1 MINGTTTTCTILMT
15 DIKTTAG
22 FTVSDLGTFIKVR
35 VRASNTYGP
44 SDYSSTNVDS
54 ALVQSAPTL
63 DVSTVTLAKTMNSIT
78 ATWTTSPSTQV
89 GYGYATITKY
99 RYRYKAAADSWPAD
113 WTTSTEVSALASHS
127 YTIGSLTPD
136 TVYNFQVIA
145 VNQYGNGP
153 ESPTTYTITTS
164 NVPDAPAAPTV
175 ALDSS
180 GTAINIS
187 FVAPANHNNTI
198 TSYTVKFETSTGTYS
213 SLAGICTSNMVSTLA
228 CNGVSITT
236 LKSLTQMALGSE
248 IKVKI
253 VATNLDGSS
262 SDSAASSSSVLYSS
276 IPTSAVTGL
285 AVSVVSSTQVSLTW
299 TAQSTPGNGYSSITT
314 YTVEYK
320 LSSDSTWQ
328 SGNTTASSPATISG
342 LTTLSTYYFRIKS
355 TNAFGTGPTSSD
367 SSVSATLY
375 GIPNVPA
382 QPTLT
387 QTSGSTSIVVT
398 WTAPANNGATIS

>member
-35 VRASNTYGP
+35 VRASNTYGN

-99 RYRYKAAADSWPAD
+99 RYRYKANSASWPAD
-113 WTTSTEVSALASHS
+113 WTTSIEVAAQASHS
-127 YTIGSLTPD
+127 IPFTSLNPD
-136 TVYNFQVIA
+136 TQYDFQVIA

-153 ESPTTYTITTS
+153 ESPTTYSITTS

-175 ALDSS
+175 TLDSN
-180 GTAINIS
+180 GMDIS
-187 FVAPANHNNTI
+187 IAFTAPADHNNSI

-213 SLAGICTSNMVSTLA
+213 SLAGICTSNMVSTRNCLA
-228 CNGVSITT
+228 ISITT

-276 IPTSAVTGL
+276 IPTDRK
-285 AVSVVSSTQVSLTW
+285 SVV
-299 TAQSTPGNGYSSITT
+299 
-314 YTVEYK
+314 
-320 LSSDSTWQ
+320 
-328 SGNTTASSPATISG
+328 
-342 LTTLSTYYFRIKS
+342 
-355 TNAFGTGPTSSD
+355 
-367 SSVSATLY
+367 
-375 GIPNVPA
+375 
-382 QPTLT
+382 
-387 QTSGSTSIVVT
+387 
-398 WTAPANNGATIS
+398 